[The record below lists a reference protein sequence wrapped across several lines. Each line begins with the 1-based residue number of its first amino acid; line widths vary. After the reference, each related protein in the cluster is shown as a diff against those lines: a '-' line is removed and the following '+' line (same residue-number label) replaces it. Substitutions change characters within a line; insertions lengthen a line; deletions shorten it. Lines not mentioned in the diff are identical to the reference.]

1 MKKLVLRAKLVAE
14 FGDKAAETEVEVAR
28 IERDEFTVPETL
40 GLSLAECREP
50 SWRENMELRSKKAIE
65 WVLPQL
71 LLRRSLQRQHARAEK
86 FWPSSAIH
94 RSFESF

>member
-1 MKKLVLRAKLVAE
+1 VEIGAFDVDARHFGFRDDDAFWITVGIE
-14 FGDKAAETEVEVAR
+14 FAVDLQAR
-28 IERDEFTVPETL
+28 F
-40 GLSLAECREP
+40 
-50 SWRENMELRSKKAIE
+50 

-86 FWPSSAIH
+86 FWPSPAIH